1 MPWRDGWTTEVGE
14 VCAAISQPNSKAAIS
29 ARWTCA
35 AASSILAW
43 ASPWVGELCRIDL
56 SLFGWLRAAF
66 ITLVVICIDRGA
78 RFHAS
83 DREVLVCYAMPGAAI
98 STVTEARPSLILGS
112 PIVTFVAVSRRH
124 GVSL

>member
-1 MPWRDGWTTEVGE
+1 REEVAAVPWRDGWTTEVGE

-35 AASSILAW
+35 SASSILAW
-43 ASPWVGELCRIDL
+43 ASPWVISGWICRIDL
-56 SLFGWLRAAF
+56 SCSDGFEQSF

-83 DREVLVCYAMPGAAI
+83 DREVLVCYAMPRA
-98 STVTEARPSLILGS
+98 
-112 PIVTFVAVSRRH
+112 
-124 GVSL
+124 